1 MRVNRKPRLAL
12 AALIVCA
19 AAGSLR
25 AENGLES
32 RASWQQPAEEA
43 VQAAVEA
50 WLADWETDRQVDE
63 ADRARIAEIWAE
75 DTEEHARADR
85 LERLVATFAVLDE
98 GAREVLEF
106 CESPQRPRTLPPFTA
121 LDDPQ
126 RPAVVRYHLRLHLAR
141 WLAQHRL
148 YDECL
153 EQIGQLEP
161 EQVLDPASLLFYQ
174 AVAHHRL
181 LDKDRCLLRL
191 GQLLENR
198 AQLPRRYATVA
209 LLMEA
214 DIRPLTPDSL
224 DEVSRMMDNIERRLA
239 LGRAGKRVRDEEDE
253 VIEKLDKMI
262 EELEQQLQQA
272 QSAAAGDGGSSGQP
286 MPDSMPA
293 GGSGPGEVE
302 RREVGSRAAWG
313 NLPPQ
318 QRQEALQQLGKGLPS
333 HYREVIEQYFRKLA
347 QDGSP

>member
-1 MRVNRKPRLAL
+1 MRTNGR
-12 AALIVCA
+12 AAVAWAVLLVCA
-19 AAGSLR
+19 ATGR
-25 AENGLES
+25 VPAEDGLAS
-32 RASWQQPAEEA
+32 RASWQQPSAEA
-43 VQAAVEA
+43 VQAAVDA
-50 WLADWETDRQVDE
+50 WLAAWEAEGEVDDAARE
-63 ADRARIAEIWAE
+63 RIARIWADDPE
-75 DTEEHARADR
+75 QAPRTDR
-85 LERLVATFAVLDE
+85 LERLVATFAVLDP
-98 GAREVLEF
+98 GAREVVEF
-106 CESPQRPRTLPPFTA
+106 CESPQRPRMLPPFAA
-121 LDDPQ
+121 LDDPE
-126 RPAVVRYHLRLHLAR
+126 RPEVVRYHLRLHLAR

-181 LDKDRCLLRL
+181 LDKDGCLLRL
-191 GQLLENR
+191 GRLLENR
-198 AQLPRRYATVA
+198 PQLPRRYETVA

-214 DIRPLTPDSL
+214 DIRPLTADSL

-262 EELEQQLQQA
+262 EELEQQMQQA
-272 QSAAAGDGGSSGQP
+272 QSAAAGEGGSSGQP

-347 QDGSP
+347 QEGSP

>member
-1 MRVNRKPRLAL
+1 MRANRKPRLAL

-32 RASWQQPAEEA
+32 RSSWQQPAEQA
-43 VQAAVEA
+43 VRAAVEA
-50 WLADWETDRQVDE
+50 WLADWETDQQVDE

-75 DTEEHARADR
+75 DPEEHARADR
-85 LERLVATFAVLDE
+85 LERLVTSFAVLDA
-98 GAREVLEF
+98 GVREVVEF
-106 CESPQRPRTLPPFTA
+106 CESAERPLAIPSFQA
-121 LDDPQ
+121 LEDPQ
-126 RPAVVRYHLRLHLAR
+126 RPELVRYHLRLHLAR
-141 WLAQHRL
+141 WLAQQRL

-161 EQVLDPASLLFYQ
+161 DDVLDPASLLFYQ

-198 AQLPRRYATVA
+198 PQIPRRYKTVA

-214 DIRPLTPDSL
+214 DIGPLTEDSL

-262 EELEQQLQQA
+262 EEMEQQLQQA
-272 QSAAAGDGGSSGQP
+272 QSAAAGDGDSSGQP

-313 NLPPQ
+313 NLPPK
-318 QRQEALQQLGKGLPS
+318 QRQEALQQLGKGLPA
-333 HYREVIEQYFRKLA
+333 HYRDVIEEYFRKLA